1 MFVALLLV
9 SMIVVAGCGSGD
21 SGSGVSGTCAADKV
35 WNGAAC
41 VTLESAVAPI
51 MLAKTGQTFCAGD
64 LSGATISCD
73 GIAPDYFDSIYTHYP
88 GSAWP
93 VVDKIFTGQDTALFS
108 GKAWPTPRFVAD
120 KDRTVFDK
128 VTGLVWSRNANPAG
142 TAQNWQGALDYVKS
156 LNSSSY
162 MGRNDW
168 RLPNINELRS
178 LTSAQEFN
186 ISAWLSAQGFTDV
199 ENYYYWAST
208 SFTYNPSYGWFVN
221 MGTGNAN
228 YNSKG
233 HYFYVWPVSGGQSV
247 LKTGQTKCYDASG
260 NSLTCNTTTGE
271 DGDLHKGVTWP
282 TARFTINASDKNLT
296 IYDNL
301 TALIW
306 TQDANLIKSRDSAL
320 ASDGRVV
327 WRNALAYI
335 KKLNDEKYA
344 GYSDWRLPNR
354 EELAS
359 LVHYGVANTAGF
371 AWDTDGLNQL
381 GFQNV
386 VPDYYWSSTTSAFN
400 SYHAWFVS
408 MYGGYVDTNDKV
420 NTYYVWPVRG
430 VVK

>member
-1 MFVALLLV
+1 MRKSFSTMFVALLLV
-9 SMIVVAGCGSGD
+9 SMIVVAGCGGGGD

-168 RLPNINELRS
+168 RLPNINDKSKAKAIRQTPPFQPKRS
-178 LTSAQEFN
+178 SFILLCFDPFS
-186 ISAWLSAQGFTDV
+186 V
-199 ENYYYWAST
+199 ST
-208 SFTYNPSYGWFVN
+208 V
-221 MGTGNAN
+221 
-228 YNSKG
+228 
-233 HYFYVWPVSGGQSV
+233 
-247 LKTGQTKCYDASG
+247 
-260 NSLTCNTTTGE
+260 
-271 DGDLHKGVTWP
+271 
-282 TARFTINASDKNLT
+282 
-296 IYDNL
+296 
-301 TALIW
+301 
-306 TQDANLIKSRDSAL
+306 
-320 ASDGRVV
+320 GRP
-327 WRNALAYI
+327 
-335 KKLNDEKYA
+335 
-344 GYSDWRLPNR
+344 RLGP
-354 EELAS
+354 
-359 LVHYGVANTAGF
+359 
-371 AWDTDGLNQL
+371 
-381 GFQNV
+381 
-386 VPDYYWSSTTSAFN
+386 
-400 SYHAWFVS
+400 
-408 MYGGYVDTNDKV
+408 
-420 NTYYVWPVRG
+420 
-430 VVK
+430 